1 MPEEKKSSTAGTSLP
16 YSALTMESKDLEMFL
31 STNGRSENGGQ
42 GGEVPGGNVNFASLL
57 LLSQLHS
64 FSPFSGRR
72 LTNLFLSAFFNDTL
86 GLPSVSKA
94 NPVVF
99 GVGVLGCG
107 SGPFLCCFAVFPAG
121 ETQIWPGDLR
131 VVDVLPGF
139 CLVLDLP
146 RIVEPRCFIVFAIY
160 LPASLIVRTE
170 PQSEINRNRGW
181 AAVLTILH
189 RWQKITAMEFIA
201 RGVKIYQWD

>member
-1 MPEEKKSSTAGTSLP
+1 MELDFLFHLCLYAACFLDLP
-16 YSALTMESKDLEMFL
+16 VHL
-31 STNGRSENGGQ
+31 
-42 GGEVPGGNVNFASLL
+42 
-57 LLSQLHS
+57 
-64 FSPFSGRR
+64 SGRR

-94 NPVVF
+94 NLVVF
-99 GVGVLGCG
+99 GVGVFGCG

-131 VVDVLPGF
+131 VVAVLPGF

-146 RIVEPRCFIVFAIY
+146 IVEPRCFIMFAIY

-170 PQSEINRNRGW
+170 PQSEIGRNRG
-181 AAVLTILH
+181 
-189 RWQKITAMEFIA
+189 KN
-201 RGVKIYQWD
+201 KN